1 MAEDKFEN
9 RLTGAKADMLRSKR
23 DESEDDA
30 IMRLQAD
37 GWVIRG
43 RQFWRD
49 EDGVF
54 HPGTKGD
61 FFEDKR
67 EEEEGK

>member
-1 MAEDKFEN
+1 VALDKFEN
-9 RLTGAKADMLRSKR
+9 RLTGAKADVLRSKK

-30 IMRLQAD
+30 MMRLQAD

-43 RQFWRD
+43 TKFWRD

-54 HPGTKGD
+54 HSGD
-61 FFEDKR
+61 KKEDFGAI
-67 EEEEGK
+67 EEPKL